1 MQTEDDPNILYGGD
15 PDDSINQG
23 CASLGELILLD
34 LKKGEERMAFVSF
47 TFIYAQMQIT
57 VQQFNSTV

>member
-1 MQTEDDPNILYGGD
+1 MQTEDDPNVLYGGD

-34 LKKGEERMAFVSF
+34 LKKGGDRMAFVSL
-47 TFIYAQMQIT
+47 TLIYAEMQIT
-57 VQQFNSTV
+57 V